1 MFSSDTD
8 AGDDYC
14 DDNHVDFGNK
24 DDDGNDDDYVG
35 GGDDA
40 GGGGDGLWRTVGSLL
55 ALIIPEMA
63 RRRKTH
69 QVQSFQFSGW

>member
-35 GGDDA
+35 GGD
-40 GGGGDGLWRTVGSLL
+40 GLWRTVGSLL

-63 RRRKTH
+63 PLRKTH